1 MGNSNEF
8 KDVFLRKMFKT
19 SSLDKPSDDFTANLM
34 NRIQTEAVQKT
45 ETDKPI
51 IEPIYW
57 LMIGLAL
64 IVAAY
69 LLFQMDWSFVSVLMA
84 ELNIKPI
91 ELPKL
96 PELPKISL
104 NIFGNLQESM
114 KAFQVPSVLIIAI
127 VAVGSLITID
137 RILKN
142 RTNAKLLLF

>member
-8 KDVFLRKMFKT
+8 KDVFLTRMFKT

-34 NRIQTEAVQKT
+34 NRIQTKVVQETEA
-45 ETDKPI
+45 DKPI

-69 LLFQMDWSFVSVLMA
+69 LLFQMDWSFVSVLMG

-91 ELPKL
+91 ELPRL

-104 NIFGNLQESM
+104 NIFGSLQELM
-114 KAFQVPSVLIIAI
+114 KAIHIPSIFIIAI

-137 RILKN
+137 RIIKS

>member
-8 KDVFLRKMFKT
+8 KDVFLERMFKA
-19 SSLDKPSDDFTANLM
+19 SSLDKPSNDFTANLM
-34 NRIQTEAVQKT
+34 NRIKT
-45 ETDKPI
+45 EVVLKKEADKPI

-57 LMIGLAL
+57 LMIGLGL

-69 LLFQMDWSFVSVLMA
+69 LLFQMDWSFMQVLIG

-91 ELPKL
+91 DLPKL

-104 NIFGNLQESM
+104 HMFGSLQESL
-114 KAFQVPSVLIIAI
+114 KAIRIPSVLIIAI
-127 VAVGSLITID
+127 VAVGSLIAID

>member
-8 KDVFLRKMFKT
+8 KDVFLKKMFKT
-19 SSLDKPSDDFTANLM
+19 SSLDKPSDNFTANLM
-34 NRIQTEAVQKT
+34 NRIQTEVVLKKEA
-45 ETDKPI
+45 DKPI

-57 LMIGLAL
+57 LMIGAAL

-69 LLFQMDWSFVSVLMA
+69 LLFQMDWSFVSVLMG

-91 ELPKL
+91 ELPEL

-104 NIFGNLQESM
+104 NIFGSLQESL
-114 KAFQVPSVLIIAI
+114 KAIQVPSVLIIAI

-137 RILKN
+137 RILKS